1 MVRTAAC
8 LRGGGQATSPDPR
21 HRPQSSRVHNIGAQV
36 ARGSTVPAGRGC
48 FPCRRLGSYHQPAA
62 TSGGLGG
69 NNTAEPRTPTTW
81 PGSCG
86 SGAPRPGWSRALL
99 DIYLSHNE
107 RHQSD
112 CSHYICSSR
121 PLSGSA
127 PAWVKASPRCPTHRL
142 RGAVTMGSTGIPL
155 VGRTRRVGGHLSVA
169 LSFKHCEI
177 GMKINAGPSGF
188 EPETAGFLSMRR

>member
-1 MVRTAAC
+1 MRRRWEAFWVFFSTGYDDPKRESIEEDS
-8 LRGGGQATSPDPR
+8 TSTRAGRRRED
-21 HRPQSSRVHNIGAQV
+21 SYNIGAQV
-36 ARGSTVPAGRGC
+36 ARATVPC
-48 FPCRRLGSYHQPAA
+48 LPAA
-62 TSGGLGG
+62 GVLLADDLARVINPPTGGGLGG
-69 NNTAEPRTPTTW
+69 NNTAESRRPTTR

-99 DIYLSHNE
+99 DIYLSHSE

-142 RGAVTMGSTGIPL
+142 WGAVTMG
-155 VGRTRRVGGHLSVA
+155 
-169 LSFKHCEI
+169 
-177 GMKINAGPSGF
+177 
-188 EPETAGFLSMRR
+188 

>member
-1 MVRTAAC
+1 MRRRWEAFWVFFSTGYDDPKRESIEEDS
-8 LRGGGQATSPDPR
+8 TSTRAGRRRDDSYCGRPPPEGWRSSYVSPHPR
-21 HRPQSSRVHNIGAQV
+21 QRPQSVLGFNIGAQV
-36 ARGSTVPAGRGC
+36 ARATVPC
-48 FPCRRLGSYHQPAA
+48 LPAA
-62 TSGGLGG
+62 GVLLADDLARVINPPTGGGLGG
-69 NNTAEPRTPTTW
+69 NNTAESRRPTTR

-99 DIYLSHNE
+99 DIYLSHSE

-142 RGAVTMGSTGIPL
+142 WGAVTLG
-155 VGRTRRVGGHLSVA
+155 
-169 LSFKHCEI
+169 
-177 GMKINAGPSGF
+177 
-188 EPETAGFLSMRR
+188 